1 MAQTT
6 LKTQS
11 MVQTTQYG
19 VQAADQNQLY
29 IMKVE
34 NMKVTMKVKKKAN
47 LVVKVL
53 KLSIGVQVA
62 DQFS

>member
-19 VQAADQNQLY
+19 VQVADQTQLY
-29 IMKVE
+29 IMKVD
-34 NMKVTMKVKKKAN
+34 NMKIAMKVKNKAT

>member
-19 VQAADQNQLY
+19 VQVADQTQLY
-29 IMKVE
+29 IMKVD
-34 NMKVTMKVKKKAN
+34 NMKIAMKVKNKAT

-53 KLSIGVQVA
+53 KLSIGVQVV